1 MVTDRRVVSMLNLTD
16 IVALAKQ
23 GYKPNDIKEL
33 IELTKEAPEDN
44 KGDQGTQPDPDENKP
59 DEKSSENKPTEDNQK
74 DGEASPDQL
83 DYKEEVEKL
92 KAQLQETE
100 NKLSKLQKENVRRN
114 ADTDENKKSDA
125 EAFADVMKSF
135 M

>member
-1 MVTDRRVVSMLNLTD
+1 MLNLTD

-33 IELTKEAPEDN
+33 IELTKEAPEG
-44 KGDQGTQPDPDENKP
+44 KSEDQEQQPKP
-59 DEKSSENKPTEDNQK
+59 EEPEKPSEDKPKEEEKKDDAASSN
-74 DGEASPDQL
+74 QL

>member
-1 MVTDRRVVSMLNLTD
+1 MLNLAD

-23 GYKPNDIKEL
+23 GYKPSDIKEL
-33 IELTKEAPEDN
+33 IELTKEAPEG
-44 KGDQGTQPDPDENKP
+44 KPEDQGEQPKP
-59 DEKSSENKPTEDNQK
+59 EEPEKPSEDKPKEEEKK
-74 DGEASPDQL
+74 DDAASGQL

-100 NKLSKLQKENVRRN
+100 NKLTKLQKENVRRN
-114 ADTDENKKSDA
+114 ADTDENKQSDA
-125 EAFADVMKSF
+125 EAFADVMKEF

>member
-1 MVTDRRVVSMLNLTD
+1 MLNLTD

-33 IELTKEAPEDN
+33 IELTKEAPEG
-44 KGDQGTQPDPDENKP
+44 KSEDQEKQPRPEETEKP
-59 DEKSSENKPTEDNQK
+59 SEDKPKEEEKK
-74 DGEASPDQL
+74 DDEASSGQL

-92 KAQLQETE
+92 KAQLQETKD
-100 NKLSKLQKENVRRN
+100 KLSLLQKKNTKRR
-114 ADTDENKKSDA
+114 ADTGDEKPDA
-125 EAFADVMKSF
+125 EAFADVMRSF

>member
-1 MVTDRRVVSMLNLTD
+1 MLNLTD

-33 IELTKEAPEDN
+33 IELTKEAPEG
-44 KGDQGTQPDPDENKP
+44 K
-59 DEKSSENKPTEDNQK
+59 TEDQEKQPKPEEPEKPSEDKPKEEEKK
-74 DGEASPDQL
+74 DGGASPDQL

-114 ADTDENKKSDA
+114 ADTGDEKPDA
-125 EAFADVMKSF
+125 EAFADVMRSF

>member
-1 MVTDRRVVSMLNLTD
+1 MLNLAD

-33 IELTKEAPEDN
+33 IELTKEAPE
-44 KGDQGTQPDPDENKP
+44 GKP
-59 DEKSSENKPTEDNQK
+59 DDQEKQPKPEETEKPSEDKPKEEEKK
-74 DGEASPDQL
+74 DDEASSGQL

-114 ADTDENKKSDA
+114 ADTDDDKQSDA
-125 EAFADVMKSF
+125 EAFADVMKQF

>member
-1 MVTDRRVVSMLNLTD
+1 MLNLTD

-33 IELTKEAPEDN
+33 IELTKEAPAEAPSEVQPTTEEAPAED
-44 KGDQGTQPDPDENKP
+44 
-59 DEKSSENKPTEDNQK
+59 KPTEDNQK
-74 DGEASPDQL
+74 DGEASSDQL

-114 ADTDENKKSDA
+114 ADTDEHKQSDA

>member
-1 MVTDRRVVSMLNLTD
+1 MPKLNLSD

-33 IELTKEAPEDN
+33 IELTKEAPEG
-44 KGDQGTQPDPDENKP
+44 KPEDQEEQPKP
-59 DEKSSENKPTEDNQK
+59 EEPEKPSEDKPKEEEKK
-74 DGEASPDQL
+74 DGKASSDQI
-83 DYKEEVEKL
+83 DYKNEVEKL

-100 NKLSKLQKENVRRN
+100 NKLSKLQKENTRRN

-125 EAFADVMKSF
+125 EAFADVMKQF

>member
-1 MVTDRRVVSMLNLTD
+1 MLSLPD

-33 IELTKEAPEDN
+33 IELTKEAPEG
-44 KGDQGTQPDPDENKP
+44 KSEEQEKQPKP
-59 DEKSSENKPTEDNQK
+59 EETEKPAENKPTEDNQK
-74 DGEASPDQL
+74 GGEASTDQL

>member
-1 MVTDRRVVSMLNLTD
+1 MLNLTD

-33 IELTKEAPEDN
+33 IELTKEAPEG
-44 KGDQGTQPDPDENKP
+44 KPEEQERQPKP
-59 DEKSSENKPTEDNQK
+59 EEPEKPSEDKPEEEEKK
-74 DGEASPDQL
+74 DGAASDDQL
-83 DYKEEVEKL
+83 DYKKEVEKL

-100 NKLSKLQKENVRRN
+100 NKLSKLQKENTRRN
-114 ADTDENKKSDA
+114 ADTDDNKQSDA
-125 EAFADVMKSF
+125 EAFADVMKEF

>member
-1 MVTDRRVVSMLNLTD
+1 MLNLTD

-33 IELTKEAPEDN
+33 IELTKEAPEG
-44 KGDQGTQPDPDENKP
+44 K
-59 DEKSSENKPTEDNQK
+59 TEDQEKQPKPEEPEKPSEDKPKEEEKK
-74 DGEASPDQL
+74 DGGASPDQL

-92 KAQLQETE
+92 KAQLQEKE
-100 NKLSKLQKENVRRN
+100 DKLAKLQKENVRRN
-114 ADTDENKKSDA
+114 ADTGDKKPDA
-125 EAFADVMKSF
+125 EAFADVMRSF

>member
-1 MVTDRRVVSMLNLTD
+1 MLNLTD

-33 IELTKEAPEDN
+33 IELTKEAPEG
-44 KGDQGTQPDPDENKP
+44 KPEDQEKQPIPEDAEKP
-59 DEKSSENKPTEDNQK
+59 SEDKPKEEEKK
-74 DGEASPDQL
+74 DGGASPDQL

-92 KAQLQETE
+92 KAQLQEKE
-100 NKLSKLQKENVRRN
+100 DKLAKLQKENVRRN
-114 ADTDENKKSDA
+114 ADTGDKKPDA
-125 EAFADVMKSF
+125 EAFADVMRSF

>member
-1 MVTDRRVVSMLNLTD
+1 MLNLTD

-33 IELTKEAPEDN
+33 IELTKEAPEE
-44 KGDQGTQPDPDENKP
+44 KPEDQEKQPKP
-59 DEKSSENKPTEDNQK
+59 EEPEKPSEDKPEEEEKK
-74 DGEASPDQL
+74 DGAASNDQL

>member
-1 MVTDRRVVSMLNLTD
+1 MLNLTD

-33 IELTKEAPEDN
+33 IELTKEAPAEP
-44 KGDQGTQPDPDENKP
+44 TPEEQPKT
-59 DEKSSENKPTEDNQK
+59 DEKPAEDKPKDEEKK
-74 DGEASPDQL
+74 DGEASNDQL

>member
-1 MVTDRRVVSMLNLTD
+1 MLNLTD

-33 IELTKEAPEDN
+33 IELTKEAPEG
-44 KGDQGTQPDPDENKP
+44 KPEEQEKQPEPEEPRKP
-59 DEKSSENKPTEDNQK
+59 SEDKPKEEEKK
-74 DGEASPDQL
+74 DGNASADQL

-100 NKLSKLQKENVRRN
+100 NKLSKLQKENTRRN
-114 ADTDENKKSDA
+114 ADTDDKKSDA

>member
-1 MVTDRRVVSMLNLTD
+1 MLNLTD

-33 IELTKEAPEDN
+33 IELTKEAPEG
-44 KGDQGTQPDPDENKP
+44 KSEDQEEQPKP
-59 DEKSSENKPTEDNQK
+59 EEPVKPSEDKPKEEEKK
-74 DGEASPDQL
+74 DGKASSDQI
-83 DYKEEVEKL
+83 DYKNEVEKL

-100 NKLSKLQKENVRRN
+100 NKLSKLQKENTRRN

-125 EAFADVMKSF
+125 EAFADVMKQF

>member
-1 MVTDRRVVSMLNLTD
+1 MLNLTD

-33 IELTKEAPEDN
+33 IELTKEAPAEAEAEV
-44 KGDQGTQPDPDENKP
+44 QPTTEEAKAE
-59 DEKSSENKPTEDNQK
+59 EKSNEVIQK
-74 DGEASPDQL
+74 DDEASSDQI
-83 DYKEEVEKL
+83 DYKNEVEKL

>member
-1 MVTDRRVVSMLNLTD
+1 MLNLTD

-33 IELTKEAPEDN
+33 IELTKEAPAEAEAEV
-44 KGDQGTQPDPDENKP
+44 QPTTEEAKAE
-59 DEKSSENKPTEDNQK
+59 EKSNEVIQK
-74 DGEASPDQL
+74 DDEASSDQI
-83 DYKEEVEKL
+83 DYKNEVEKL

-100 NKLSKLQKENVRRN
+100 NKLSKLQKENTRRN

-125 EAFADVMKSF
+125 EAFADVMKQF

>member
-1 MVTDRRVVSMLNLTD
+1 MLNLTD

-33 IELTKEAPEDN
+33 IELTKEAPEGNPEDQEKQPKPEEPEKPSEDKPLEDN
-44 KGDQGTQPDPDENKP
+44 K
-59 DEKSSENKPTEDNQK
+59 K
-74 DGEASPDQL
+74 DGAASSDQL
-83 DYKEEVEKL
+83 NYKEEVEKL

-100 NKLSKLQKENVRRN
+100 NKLSKLQKENVRRR
-114 ADTDENKKSDA
+114 ADPDKPEKSDA

>member
-1 MVTDRRVVSMLNLTD
+1 MLNLTD

-33 IELTKEAPEDN
+33 IELTKEAPEVKTD
-44 KGDQGTQPDPDENKP
+44 DQDIQPKP
-59 DEKSSENKPTEDNQK
+59 EEPEKTSEIKPTEEPKK
-74 DGEASPDQL
+74 DGAASSEQL

-114 ADTDENKKSDA
+114 ADTGDKKPDA
-125 EAFADVMKSF
+125 EAFADVMRSF

>member
-1 MVTDRRVVSMLNLTD
+1 MLNLTD

-33 IELTKEAPEDN
+33 IELTKEAPAEVPSEV
-44 KGDQGTQPDPDENKP
+44 QPTTEEAPAEI
-59 DEKSSENKPTEDNQK
+59 KPTEDNQK
-74 DGEASPDQL
+74 DGVASSDQL

-114 ADTDENKKSDA
+114 ADTDENKQSDA
-125 EAFADVMKSF
+125 EAFADVMKEF

>member
-1 MVTDRRVVSMLNLTD
+1 MLNLTD

-33 IELTKEAPEDN
+33 IELTKEAPAEAEAEV
-44 KGDQGTQPDPDENKP
+44 QPTTEEAKAE
-59 DEKSSENKPTEDNQK
+59 EKSSEVIQK
-74 DGEASPDQL
+74 DDEASSDQI
-83 DYKEEVEKL
+83 DYKNEVEKL

-100 NKLSKLQKENVRRN
+100 NKLSKLQKENTRRN

-125 EAFADVMKSF
+125 EAFADVMKQF

>member
-1 MVTDRRVVSMLNLTD
+1 MLSLPD

-33 IELTKEAPEDN
+33 IELTKEAPAEAE
-44 KGDQGTQPDPDENKP
+44 TEVQPTTEEAPAENQ
-59 DEKSSENKPTEDNQK
+59 PTEDNQK

-92 KAQLQETE
+92 KNQLQETKD
-100 NKLSKLQKENVRRN
+100 KLQALQKENTKRR
-114 ADTDENKKSDA
+114 ADTDDNQKSDA
-125 EAFADVMKSF
+125 EAFADVMKQF

>member
-1 MVTDRRVVSMLNLTD
+1 MVTERRVVSMLNLTD

-33 IELTKEAPEDN
+33 IELTKEAPEG
-44 KGDQGTQPDPDENKP
+44 KPEDQEKQPKP
-59 DEKSSENKPTEDNQK
+59 EEPEKPSEDKPTEDNQK
-74 DGEASPDQL
+74 DGAASPDQL

>member
-1 MVTDRRVVSMLNLTD
+1 MLNLTD

-33 IELTKEAPEDN
+33 IELTKEAPEG
-44 KGDQGTQPDPDENKP
+44 KPEEQEKQPKP
-59 DEKSSENKPTEDNQK
+59 EEPEKPSEDKPKEEEKK
-74 DGEASPDQL
+74 DGAAPDNQL

-100 NKLSKLQKENVRRN
+100 NKLSKLQKENTRRN

>member
-1 MVTDRRVVSMLNLTD
+1 MLNLTD

-33 IELTKEAPEDN
+33 IELTKEAPEG
-44 KGDQGTQPDPDENKP
+44 KPEEQEKQPKP
-59 DEKSSENKPTEDNQK
+59 EEPEKPSEDKPKEEKKK
-74 DGEASPDQL
+74 DGGASPDQL

-92 KAQLQETE
+92 KAQLQEKE
-100 NKLSKLQKENVRRN
+100 NQLSKLQKENTRRR
-114 ADTDENKKSDA
+114 ADIDDNQKSDA

>member
-1 MVTDRRVVSMLNLTD
+1 MLNLTD

-33 IELTKEAPEDN
+33 IELTKEAPAE
-44 KGDQGTQPDPDENKP
+44 TEVQPTTEEAPAEI
-59 DEKSSENKPTEDNQK
+59 KPTEDNQK
-74 DGEASPDQL
+74 DGEASNDQL

-100 NKLSKLQKENVRRN
+100 NKLTKLQKENTRRN

-125 EAFADVMKSF
+125 EAFADVMKQF

>member
-1 MVTDRRVVSMLNLTD
+1 MLNLTD

-33 IELTKEAPEDN
+33 IELTKEAPEG
-44 KGDQGTQPDPDENKP
+44 KPEDQAQQPKP
-59 DEKSSENKPTEDNQK
+59 EEPEKPSEDKPIEDNQK
-74 DGEASPDQL
+74 DGAASSDQL

-114 ADTDENKKSDA
+114 ADTDEHKKSDA

>member
-1 MVTDRRVVSMLNLTD
+1 MLNLTD

-33 IELTKEAPEDN
+33 IELTKEAPEE
-44 KGDQGTQPDPDENKP
+44 KPEDQKTQPKP
-59 DEKSSENKPTEDNQK
+59 DDPEKSSEDKPKEEEKK
-74 DGEASPDQL
+74 DGAASDSQL

-92 KAQLQETE
+92 KPQLQETE
-100 NKLSKLQKENVRRN
+100 NKLLKLQKENTKRR
-114 ADTDENKKSDA
+114 ADNDDNQKSDA
-125 EAFADVMKSF
+125 EAFADVMKQF

>member
-1 MVTDRRVVSMLNLTD
+1 MLNITD

-33 IELTKEAPEDN
+33 IELTKEAPEE
-44 KGDQGTQPDPDENKP
+44 KSEDQKTQPKP
-59 DEKSSENKPTEDNQK
+59 DEPEKPSEDKPKEEEKK
-74 DGEASPDQL
+74 DGAASDDQL

-100 NKLSKLQKENVRRN
+100 NKLSKLQKENTKRR
-114 ADTDENKKSDA
+114 ADNDDDQKSDA

>member
-1 MVTDRRVVSMLNLTD
+1 MLNLTD

-33 IELTKEAPEDN
+33 IELTKEAPAGPETDE
-44 KGDQGTQPDPDENKP
+44 QPKP
-59 DEKSSENKPTEDNQK
+59 DEKPAEDKPEEEEKK

-83 DYKEEVEKL
+83 DYKNEVEKL

-100 NKLSKLQKENVRRN
+100 NKLLKLQKENVRRN
-114 ADTDENKKSDA
+114 ADTDDNKQSDA
-125 EAFADVMKSF
+125 EAFADVMKEF

>member
-1 MVTDRRVVSMLNLTD
+1 MLNLTD

-33 IELTKEAPEDN
+33 IELTKEAPEG
-44 KGDQGTQPDPDENKP
+44 KPEDQEKQPKP
-59 DEKSSENKPTEDNQK
+59 DEPEKPSEDKPKEEEKK
-74 DGEASPDQL
+74 DGGASPEQL

-114 ADTDENKKSDA
+114 ADTGNEKPDA
-125 EAFADVMKSF
+125 EAFADVMRSF

>member
-1 MVTDRRVVSMLNLTD
+1 MLNLTD

-33 IELTKEAPEDN
+33 IELTKEAPAQTETEVQPTTEEAPAED
-44 KGDQGTQPDPDENKP
+44 KP
-59 DEKSSENKPTEDNQK
+59 KEEEKK
-74 DGEASPDQL
+74 DGEASTDQL

>member
-1 MVTDRRVVSMLNLTD
+1 MVTERRVVSMLNLTD

-33 IELTKEAPEDN
+33 IELTKEAPAEAEPEQQPITEEAKAED
-44 KGDQGTQPDPDENKP
+44 KSDEVI
-59 DEKSSENKPTEDNQK
+59 QK
-74 DGEASPDQL
+74 DDAASSAQL

-114 ADTDENKKSDA
+114 ADTDDNKKSDA

>member
-1 MVTDRRVVSMLNLTD
+1 MLNLTD

-33 IELTKEAPEDN
+33 IELTKEAPAQAETEVQPTTEEAPAED
-44 KGDQGTQPDPDENKP
+44 QPI
-59 DEKSSENKPTEDNQK
+59 EDNQK
-74 DGEASPDQL
+74 DGAASSDQL

>member
-1 MVTDRRVVSMLNLTD
+1 MLNLTD

-33 IELTKEAPEDN
+33 IELTKEAPEG
-44 KGDQGTQPDPDENKP
+44 KPEDQEKQPKP
-59 DEKSSENKPTEDNQK
+59 EEPEKPSEDKPKEEEKK

-83 DYKEEVEKL
+83 DYKNEVEKL

-100 NKLSKLQKENVRRN
+100 NKLSKLQKENVRRR
-114 ADTDENKKSDA
+114 ADPDEPEKSDA

>member
-1 MVTDRRVVSMLNLTD
+1 MLNLTD

-33 IELTKEAPEDN
+33 IELTKEAPEDD
-44 KGDQGTQPDPDENKP
+44 KGDQGTQPSPEEPEKP
-59 DEKSSENKPTEDNQK
+59 SEDKPTEDNQK
-74 DGEASPDQL
+74 DGAASSDQL

-114 ADTDENKKSDA
+114 ADTDEDKKSDA
-125 EAFADVMKSF
+125 EAFADVMKQF

>member
-1 MVTDRRVVSMLNLTD
+1 MLNLTD
-16 IVALAKQ
+16 IVTLAKQ

-33 IELTKEAPEDN
+33 IELTKEAPAEA
-44 KGDQGTQPDPDENKP
+44 KSEVQPTTEEVPA
-59 DEKSSENKPTEDNQK
+59 ENKPTEDNQK
-74 DGEASPDQL
+74 DGEASNDQL

-100 NKLSKLQKENVRRN
+100 NKLSKLQKENTRRN
-114 ADTDENKKSDA
+114 ADNDENKKSDA